1 MDYEV
6 FGGVST
12 QEINQ
17 IAQAFIETTKRLTNK
32 DVIIYSD
39 LSNAESTF
47 SRELAQNNELW
58 IAYYEDR
65 TRLENIN
72 ANWNTYIG
80 IQYSDRGRVNGI
92 NGAVDMDLYTEDIFL
107 DETTQIPNVE
117 QPENSN
123 INTQNITYTVQRG
136 DTLWSIANRYGTSIQ
151 EIVNLNNIANPNL
164 IYPGQQIR
172 IQTNTIINGEETRGT
187 GDIIYTVKR
196 GDTLLQI
203 ARIYNVTVNH
213 IVELNDIQNPNLIY
227 PGEKLRITESNS
239 QTLNPTINNITTY
252 IVQKGD
258 TLTKIARMYGV
269 SVDYLVRINDI
280 ANRNLIYPGQL
291 LQVN

>member
-6 FGGVST
+6 FGEVGT

-80 IQYSDRGRVNGI
+80 IQYSDRGSVNGI
-92 NGAVDMDLYTEDIFL
+92 NGAVDMDLYTEEIFL
-107 DETTQIPNVE
+107 DEATQIPNIE

-151 EIVNLNNIANPNL
+151 EIVNLNNITNPNL

-196 GDTLLQI
+196 GDTLSQI

-239 QTLNPTINNITTY
+239 KTLNPTINNITTY
-252 IVQKGD
+252 TVQKGD

>member
-6 FGGVST
+6 FGGVGT

-80 IQYSDRGRVNGI
+80 IQYSDRGSVNGI
-92 NGAVDMDLYTEDIFL
+92 NGAVDMDLYTEEIFL
-107 DETTQIPNVE
+107 DEATQIPNVE

-196 GDTLLQI
+196 GDTLSQI

-239 QTLNPTINNITTY
+239 KTLNPTINNITTY
-252 IVQKGD
+252 TVQKGD